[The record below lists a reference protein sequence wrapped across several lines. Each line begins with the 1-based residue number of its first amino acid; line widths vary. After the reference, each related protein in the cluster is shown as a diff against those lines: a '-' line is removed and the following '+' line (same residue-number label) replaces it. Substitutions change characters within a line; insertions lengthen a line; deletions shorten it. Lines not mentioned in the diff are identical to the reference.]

1 MSVLALVL
9 DVAIVGLLAAT
20 IAYAINLNRRLVH
33 LRDSK
38 AELDELVRGFAE
50 AAERAEAGV
59 HGMKQVAAEAGDR
72 LQKTVDRAQGIRD
85 ELQFMVEAADSVA
98 SRLEG
103 TITQPRPATP
113 STAAKPPAS
122 RPAAEARA
130 TDIRPADAR
139 PGSATGHARPG
150 AEQQTASPPAEP
162 ARRTAEPARR
172 TADAAPD
179 SLSRAERELMK
190 AIEKMR

>member
-9 DVAIVGLLAAT
+9 DLAIVGLLVAT

-59 HGMKQVAAEAGDR
+59 HGMKQMAADAGDR

-98 SRLEG
+98 TRLEG
-103 TITQPRPATP
+103 TIAQPRPAAP
-113 STAAKPPAS
+113 AAAAKPPVAGS
-122 RPAAEARA
+122 VAGSAPGPA
-130 TDIRPADAR
+130 PGAR
-139 PGSATGHARPG
+139 PGSPATGHARPR
-150 AEQQTASPPAEP
+150 AEPQAASPPAEP
-162 ARRTAEPARR
+162 ARRTTDP
-172 TADAAPD
+172 APD

-190 AIEKMR
+190 AIERMR